1 MTTSNEFGYVDETG
15 NVFLNGTPDPIKVG
29 QYAAGDPSE
38 GLAFFTKRYEDLL
51 AEIEL
56 AAARLKDGKGN
67 LETVT
72 ALIERI
78 EKSISEP
85 NLLGDLEKIKA
96 GKDSLLAGFAEKKA
110 AASEKKAAIKAA
122 ALARREELVALSE
135 SLEKSN
141 AWKVTGEKY
150 KELLDEW
157 KKLPTTDRAK
167 EQELWKR
174 FSQARSGFDKA
185 RRAYFSTLD
194 TSRTQAV
201 AAKKSLIAK
210 ASELAESSD
219 WAATTAAYKKLMDD
233 WKTLARAAK
242 GEEEKLWAEFKAT
255 QDKFFTNRN
264 AANSVRDEEFT
275 KNLDIK
281 LELLKRAETLL
292 PVKSVDSAKAVLR
305 EIQETW
311 EKAGHVPRNEKEKIE
326 RRLKA
331 VEDEIRKV
339 AEDQWHRTKPEV
351 VERAHSLVS
360 SFETSIAKL
369 EKQLAAAIAAAK
381 SNEEAKLSAQLAQ
394 AKELLEAARSGAATL
409 K

>member
-56 AAARLKDGKGN
+56 AATRLKDGKVKF
-67 LETVT
+67 EAVT

-78 EKSISEP
+78 EKSLSEP

-96 GKDSLLAGFAEKKA
+96 GRDSLLAGFAEKKA

-194 TSRTQAV
+194 ASRTQAV

-242 GEEEKLWAEFKAT
+242 SEEEKLWAEFKET
-255 QDKFFTNRN
+255 QDKFFANRN

-281 LELLKRAETLL
+281 LELLKRAETLI
-292 PVKSVDSAKAVLR
+292 PVKNVDAAKAVLR

-331 VEDEIRKV
+331 VEDAIRKV
-339 AEDQWHRTKPEV
+339 AEEQWHRTKPEV
-351 VERAHSLVS
+351 VERANSLVS

-369 EKQLAAAIAAAK
+369 EKQLAAAVAAAK
-381 SNEEAKLSAQLAQ
+381 SSEEEKLSAQLAQ

>member
-1 MTTSNEFGYVDETG
+1 MTTTNEFGYVDETG

-56 AAARLKDGKGN
+56 AAIRLKDGKGN
-67 LETVT
+67 LDTVT
-72 ALIERI
+72 ALIARI
-78 EKSISEP
+78 EKSLAEP
-85 NLLGDLEKIKA
+85 NLVGDLEKIRA
-96 GKDSLLAGFAEKKA
+96 GKEKLLAGFAEKKA
-110 AASEKKAAIKAA
+110 AAVAKKSEIKAA

-150 KELLDEW
+150 KELLAEW

-174 FSQARSGFDKA
+174 FSHARSGFDKA

-194 TSRTQAV
+194 ASRAQAV
-201 AAKKSLIAK
+201 TAKQAIIKKAA
-210 ASELAESSD
+210 ELAESSD
-219 WAATTAAYKKLMDD
+219 WAATTTTYKKMMDE

-242 GEEEKLWAEFKAT
+242 GEEEKLWTEFKGV
-255 QDKFFTNRN
+255 QDKFFTKRN

-275 KNLDIK
+275 KNLVIK
-281 LELLKRAETLL
+281 LELLKRAEALL
-292 PVKSVDSAKAVLR
+292 PITNVEVTKSALR
-305 EIQETW
+305 DIQETW
-311 EKAGHVPRNEKEKIE
+311 EKAGHVPRNDKEKIE

-331 VEDEIRKV
+331 VEDAIRKV
-339 AEDQWHRTKPEV
+339 TEEQWHRTKPEV
-351 VERAHSLVS
+351 VQRANSLVT
-360 SFETSIAKL
+360 SFEASIAKL
-369 EKQLAAAIAAAK
+369 EKQLAAAK
-381 SNEEAKLSAQLAQ
+381 VGEEAKLATQLNQ
-394 AKELLEAARSGAATL
+394 AKELLAAARSGAETL

>member
-1 MTTSNEFGYVDETG
+1 MTTTNEFGYVDETG

-56 AAARLKDGKGN
+56 AAIRLKDGKGN
-67 LETVT
+67 LDTVT
-72 ALIERI
+72 ALIARI
-78 EKSISEP
+78 EKSLAEP
-85 NLLGDLEKIKA
+85 NLVGDLEKIRA
-96 GKDSLLAGFAEKKA
+96 GKEKLLAGFAEKKA
-110 AASEKKAAIKAA
+110 AAVAKKSEIKAA

-150 KELLDEW
+150 KELLAEW

-174 FSQARSGFDKA
+174 FSHARSGFDKA

-194 TSRTQAV
+194 ASRAQAV
-201 AAKKSLIAK
+201 TAKQAIIKKAA
-210 ASELAESSD
+210 ELAESSD
-219 WAATTAAYKKLMDD
+219 WAATTTTYKKMMDE

-242 GEEEKLWAEFKAT
+242 GEEEKLWMEFKGV
-255 QDKFFTNRN
+255 QDKFFTKRN

-275 KNLDIK
+275 KNLVIK
-281 LELLKRAETLL
+281 LELLKRAEALL
-292 PVKSVDSAKAVLR
+292 PITNVEVTKSALR
-305 EIQETW
+305 DIQETW
-311 EKAGHVPRNEKEKIE
+311 EKAGHVPRNDKEKIE

-331 VEDEIRKV
+331 VEDAIRKV
-339 AEDQWHRTKPEV
+339 TEEQWHRTKPEV
-351 VERAHSLVS
+351 VQRANSLVT
-360 SFETSIAKL
+360 SFEASIAKL
-369 EKQLAAAIAAAK
+369 EKQLAAAK
-381 SNEEAKLSAQLAQ
+381 VGEEAKLAAQLNQ
-394 AKELLEAARSGAATL
+394 AKELLAAARSGAETL

>member
-78 EKSISEP
+78 EKSLSEP

-194 TSRTQAV
+194 ASRTQAV

-219 WAATTAAYKKLMDD
+219 WAATTASYKKLMDD

-242 GEEEKLWAEFKAT
+242 SEEEKLWAEFKEA
-255 QDKFFTNRN
+255 QDKFFANRN

-281 LELLKRAETLL
+281 LELLKRAEALI
-292 PVKSVDSAKAVLR
+292 PVKNVDAAKAVLR

-331 VEDEIRKV
+331 VEDAIRKV
-339 AEDQWHRTKPEV
+339 SEEQWHRTKPEV
-351 VERAHSLVS
+351 VERANSLVS

-381 SNEEAKLSAQLAQ
+381 SSEEEKLSAQLAQ

>member
-174 FSQARSGFDKA
+174 FSQSRSGFDKA
-185 RRAYFSTLD
+185 RRAYFATLD
-194 TSRTQAV
+194 ASRTQAV

-210 ASELAESSD
+210 ASELSESSD
-219 WAATTAAYKKLMDD
+219 WATTTAAYKKLMDE

-255 QDKFFTNRN
+255 QDKFFANRN

-281 LELLKRAETLL
+281 LELLKRAEALI
-292 PVKSVDSAKAVLR
+292 PVKNVDAAKSVLR

-311 EKAGHVPRNEKEKIE
+311 EKSGHVPRNEKEKIE

-331 VEDEIRKV
+331 VEDAIRKV
-339 AEDQWHRTKPEV
+339 TEEQWHRTKPEV
-351 VERAHSLVS
+351 VERANSLVS

-369 EKQLAAAIAAAK
+369 EKQLAAATAAAK
-381 SNEEAKLSAQLAQ
+381 SSEEAKLSAQLAQ

>member
-1 MTTSNEFGYVDETG
+1 MTTSNEYGYVDETG
-15 NVFLNGTPDPIKVG
+15 NVFLNGTPSPTKIG

-56 AAARLKDGKGN
+56 AAARLKEGKGN
-67 LETVT
+67 LEAVT

-78 EKSISEP
+78 EKSIATP

-96 GKDSLLAGFAEKKA
+96 GKETLLAGFAEKKA
-110 AASEKKAAIKAA
+110 AATAKKAEVKAA
-122 ALARREELVALSE
+122 ALARRQELVELSE

-174 FSQARSGFDKA
+174 FSHARSGFDKA

-194 TSRTQAV
+194 AGRTQAV
-201 AAKKSLIAK
+201 AAKKSLIK
-210 ASELAESSD
+210 QASDLAESSD
-219 WAATTAAYKKLMDD
+219 WAATTTAYKKLMED
-233 WKTLARAAK
+233 WKGLARAAK
-242 GEEEKLWAEFKAT
+242 NEEEKLWSEFKAT

-275 KNLDIK
+275 KNLDVK
-281 LELLKRAETLL
+281 LDLLKRAEALL
-292 PVKSVDSAKAVLR
+292 PIKNVEEAKSALR
-305 EIQETW
+305 AIQETW

-326 RRLKA
+326 RRLKS
-331 VEDEIRKV
+331 VEDAIRKV
-339 AEDQWHRTKPEV
+339 QEELWHRTKPEV
-351 VERAHSLVS
+351 VDRANSLVA
-360 SFETSIAKL
+360 SFEASIAKL
-369 EKQLAAAIAAAK
+369 EKQLATAVAGAK
-381 SNEEAKLSAQLAQ
+381 ASEEAKISEQIAK
-394 AKELLEAARSGAATL
+394 AKELLAAALSGAQTL

>member
-78 EKSISEP
+78 EKSLSEP

-96 GKDSLLAGFAEKKA
+96 GKDLLLAGFAEKKA

-194 TSRTQAV
+194 ASRTQAV

-242 GEEEKLWAEFKAT
+242 SEEEKLWAEFKET
-255 QDKFFTNRN
+255 QDKFFANRN

-281 LELLKRAETLL
+281 LELLKRAETLI
-292 PVKSVDSAKAVLR
+292 PVKNVDAAKAVLR

-331 VEDEIRKV
+331 VEDAIRKV
-339 AEDQWHRTKPEV
+339 AEEQWHRTKPEV
-351 VERAHSLVS
+351 VERANSLVS

-381 SNEEAKLSAQLAQ
+381 SSEEEKLSAQLAQ

>member
-194 TSRTQAV
+194 ASRTQAV

-242 GEEEKLWAEFKAT
+242 NEEEKLWAEFKET
-255 QDKFFTNRN
+255 QDKFFANRN
-264 AANSVRDEEFT
+264 AAISVRDEEFT

-292 PVKSVDSAKAVLR
+292 PVKNVDAAKAVLR

-331 VEDEIRKV
+331 VEDAIRKV
-339 AEDQWHRTKPEV
+339 AEEQWHRTKPEV
-351 VERAHSLVS
+351 VERANSLVS

-381 SNEEAKLSAQLAQ
+381 SSEEEKLSAQLTQ

>member
-56 AAARLKDGKGN
+56 TAARLKDGKGN

-78 EKSISEP
+78 EKSLSEP

-194 TSRTQAV
+194 ASRTQAV

-219 WAATTAAYKKLMDD
+219 WAATTASYKKLMDD

-242 GEEEKLWAEFKAT
+242 SEEEKLWAEFKET
-255 QDKFFTNRN
+255 QDKFFANRN

-281 LELLKRAETLL
+281 LELLKRAEALI
-292 PVKSVDSAKAVLR
+292 PVKNVDAAKAVLR

-331 VEDEIRKV
+331 VEDAIRKV
-339 AEDQWHRTKPEV
+339 AEEQWHRTKPEV
-351 VERAHSLVS
+351 VERANSLVS

-381 SNEEAKLSAQLAQ
+381 SSEEEKLSAQLAQ

>member
-1 MTTSNEFGYVDETG
+1 MTTSNDFGYVDETG

-51 AEIEL
+51 SEIEL
-56 AAARLKDGKGN
+56 AATRLKDGKGN
-67 LETVT
+67 LDTVT

-78 EKSISEP
+78 EKSLAEP
-85 NLLGDLEKIKA
+85 NLLGDMEKIRA
-96 GKDSLLAGFAEKKA
+96 GKETLLAGFAEKKA
-110 AASEKKAAIKAA
+110 AAVTKKNEIKAA

-150 KELLDEW
+150 KELLAEW

-174 FSQARSGFDKA
+174 FSHARSGFDKA

-194 TSRTQAV
+194 ASRTQAV
-201 AAKKSLIAK
+201 TAKQSLIKK
-210 ASELAESSD
+210 AAELAESSD
-219 WAATTAAYKKLMDD
+219 WAATTATYKKMMDE

-242 GEEEKLWAEFKAT
+242 GEEEKLWTEFKAV

-281 LELLKRAETLL
+281 LELLKRAEALL
-292 PVKSVDSAKAVLR
+292 PITSVEVAKSALR
-305 EIQETW
+305 DIQETW
-311 EKAGHVPRNEKEKIE
+311 EKAGHVPRNDKEKIE

-331 VEDEIRKV
+331 VEDAIRKV
-339 AEDQWHRTKPEV
+339 TEEQWHRTKPEV
-351 VERAHSLVS
+351 VQRANSLVT
-360 SFETSIAKL
+360 SFEASIAKL
-369 EKQLAAAIAAAK
+369 EKQLAAAK
-381 SNEEAKLSAQLAQ
+381 VGEEAKLAAQLIQ
-394 AKELLEAARSGAATL
+394 AKELLAAARSGAETI

>member
-1 MTTSNEFGYVDETG
+1 MTTSNDFGYVDETG

-51 AEIEL
+51 SEIEL
-56 AAARLKDGKGN
+56 AATRLKDGKGN
-67 LETVT
+67 LDTVT

-78 EKSISEP
+78 EKSLAEP
-85 NLLGDLEKIKA
+85 NLLGDMEKIRA
-96 GKDSLLAGFAEKKA
+96 GKETLLAGFAEKKA
-110 AASEKKAAIKAA
+110 AAVTKKNEIKAA

-150 KELLDEW
+150 KELLAEW

-174 FSQARSGFDKA
+174 FSHARSGFDKA

-194 TSRTQAV
+194 ASRTQAV
-201 AAKKSLIAK
+201 TAKQSLIEK
-210 ASELAESSD
+210 AAELAESSD
-219 WAATTAAYKKLMDD
+219 WAATTATYKKMMDE

-242 GEEEKLWAEFKAT
+242 GEEEKLWTEFKAV

-281 LELLKRAETLL
+281 LELLKRAEALL
-292 PVKSVDSAKAVLR
+292 PITSVEVAKSALR
-305 EIQETW
+305 DIQETW
-311 EKAGHVPRNEKEKIE
+311 EKAGHVPRNDKEKIE

-331 VEDEIRKV
+331 VEDAIRKV
-339 AEDQWHRTKPEV
+339 TEEQWHRTKPEV
-351 VERAHSLVS
+351 VQRANSLVT
-360 SFETSIAKL
+360 SFEASIAKL
-369 EKQLAAAIAAAK
+369 EKQLAAAK
-381 SNEEAKLSAQLAQ
+381 VGEEAKLAAQLIQ
-394 AKELLEAARSGAATL
+394 AKELLAAARSGAETI

>member
-1 MTTSNEFGYVDETG
+1 MTTTNEFGYVDETG

-56 AAARLKDGKGN
+56 AAIRLKDGKGN
-67 LETVT
+67 LDTVT
-72 ALIERI
+72 ALIARI
-78 EKSISEP
+78 EKSLAEP
-85 NLLGDLEKIKA
+85 NLVGDLEKIRA
-96 GKDSLLAGFAEKKA
+96 GKEKLLAGFAEKKA
-110 AASEKKAAIKAA
+110 AAVAKKSEIKAA

-150 KELLDEW
+150 KELLAEW

-174 FSQARSGFDKA
+174 FSHARSGFDKA

-194 TSRTQAV
+194 ASRAQAV
-201 AAKKSLIAK
+201 TAKQAIIKKAA
-210 ASELAESSD
+210 ELAESSD
-219 WAATTAAYKKLMDD
+219 WAATTTTYKKMMDE

-242 GEEEKLWAEFKAT
+242 GEEEKLWTEFKGV
-255 QDKFFTNRN
+255 QDKFFTKRN

-275 KNLDIK
+275 KNLVIK
-281 LELLKRAETLL
+281 LELLKRAEALL
-292 PVKSVDSAKAVLR
+292 PITNVEVTKSALR
-305 EIQETW
+305 DIQETW
-311 EKAGHVPRNEKEKIE
+311 EKAGHVPRNDKEKIE

-331 VEDEIRKV
+331 VEDAIRKV
-339 AEDQWHRTKPEV
+339 TEEQWHRTKPEV
-351 VERAHSLVS
+351 VQRANSLVT
-360 SFETSIAKL
+360 SFEASIAKL
-369 EKQLAAAIAAAK
+369 EKQLAAAK
-381 SNEEAKLSAQLAQ
+381 VGEEAKLAAQLNQ
-394 AKELLEAARSGAATL
+394 AKELLAAARSGAETL

>member
-1 MTTSNEFGYVDETG
+1 MTTSNEFGYVDENG

-56 AAARLKDGKGN
+56 AATRLKDGKGKF
-67 LETVT
+67 ETVT

-78 EKSISEP
+78 EKSLSEP

-96 GKDSLLAGFAEKKA
+96 GRDSLLAGFAEKKA

-194 TSRTQAV
+194 ASRTQAV

-255 QDKFFTNRN
+255 QDKFFANRN

-281 LELLKRAETLL
+281 LELLKRAEALI
-292 PVKSVDSAKAVLR
+292 PVKNVDAAKSVLR

-331 VEDEIRKV
+331 VEDAIRKV
-339 AEDQWHRTKPEV
+339 AEEQWHRTKPEV
-351 VERAHSLVS
+351 VERANSLVS

-369 EKQLAAAIAAAK
+369 EKQLAGAVAASK
-381 SNEEAKLSAQLAQ
+381 SSEEAKLSAQLAQ

>member
-15 NVFLNGTPDPIKVG
+15 NVFLNGTSDPIKVG

-194 TSRTQAV
+194 ASRTQAV

-255 QDKFFTNRN
+255 QDKFFANRN

-281 LELLKRAETLL
+281 LELLKRAETLM
-292 PVKSVDSAKAVLR
+292 PVKDVDAAKAALR

-326 RRLKA
+326 RRLKS
-331 VEDEIRKV
+331 VEDAIRKV
-339 AEDQWHRTKPEV
+339 AEEQWHRTKPEV
-351 VERAHSLVS
+351 VERANSLVS

-381 SNEEAKLSAQLAQ
+381 SSEEAKISAQLAQ

>member
-78 EKSISEP
+78 EKSLSEP

-194 TSRTQAV
+194 ASRTQAV

-219 WAATTAAYKKLMDD
+219 WAATTAAYKKLMED

-242 GEEEKLWAEFKAT
+242 SEEEKLWAEFKET
-255 QDKFFTNRN
+255 QDKFFANRN

-281 LELLKRAETLL
+281 LELLKRAEALI
-292 PVKSVDSAKAVLR
+292 PVKNVDAAKAVLR

-331 VEDEIRKV
+331 VEDAIRKV
-339 AEDQWHRTKPEV
+339 AEEQWHRTKPEV
-351 VERAHSLVS
+351 VERANSLVS

-381 SNEEAKLSAQLAQ
+381 SSEEEKLSAQLAQ

>member
-1 MTTSNEFGYVDETG
+1 MTTTNEFGYVDETG

-56 AAARLKDGKGN
+56 AAIRLKDGKGN
-67 LETVT
+67 LDTVT
-72 ALIERI
+72 ALIARI
-78 EKSISEP
+78 EKSLAEP
-85 NLLGDLEKIKA
+85 NLVGDLEKIRA
-96 GKDSLLAGFAEKKA
+96 GKEKLLAGFAEKKA
-110 AASEKKAAIKAA
+110 AAVAKKSEIKAA

-150 KELLDEW
+150 KELLAEW

-174 FSQARSGFDKA
+174 FSHARSGFDKA

-194 TSRTQAV
+194 ASRAQAV
-201 AAKKSLIAK
+201 TAKQAIIKKAA
-210 ASELAESSD
+210 ELAESSD
-219 WAATTAAYKKLMDD
+219 WAATTTTYKKMMDE

-242 GEEEKLWAEFKAT
+242 GEEEKLWTEFKGV
-255 QDKFFTNRN
+255 QDKFFTKRN

-275 KNLDIK
+275 KNLVIK
-281 LELLKRAETLL
+281 LELLKRAEALL
-292 PVKSVDSAKAVLR
+292 PITNVEVTKSALR
-305 EIQETW
+305 DIQETW
-311 EKAGHVPRNEKEKIE
+311 EKAGHVPRNDKEKIE
-326 RRLKA
+326 RRLRA
-331 VEDEIRKV
+331 VEDAIRKV
-339 AEDQWHRTKPEV
+339 TEEQWHRTKPEV
-351 VERAHSLVS
+351 VQRANSLVT
-360 SFETSIAKL
+360 SFEASIAKL
-369 EKQLAAAIAAAK
+369 EKQLATAK
-381 SNEEAKLSAQLAQ
+381 VGEEAKLAAQLNQ
-394 AKELLEAARSGAATL
+394 AKELLAAARSGAETL

>member
-78 EKSISEP
+78 EKSLSEP

-194 TSRTQAV
+194 ASRTQAV

-219 WAATTAAYKKLMDD
+219 WAATTASYKKLMDD

-242 GEEEKLWAEFKAT
+242 SEEEKLWAEFKEA
-255 QDKFFTNRN
+255 QDKFFANRN

-281 LELLKRAETLL
+281 LELLKRAEALI
-292 PVKSVDSAKAVLR
+292 PVKNVDAAKAVLR

-331 VEDEIRKV
+331 VEDAIRKV
-339 AEDQWHRTKPEV
+339 SEEQWHRTKPEV
-351 VERAHSLVS
+351 VERANSLVS

-369 EKQLAAAIAAAK
+369 EKQLAAAITAAK
-381 SNEEAKLSAQLAQ
+381 SSEEEKLSAQLAQ

>member
-1 MTTSNEFGYVDETG
+1 MTTTNEFGYVDETG

-56 AAARLKDGKGN
+56 AAIRLKDGKGN
-67 LETVT
+67 LDTVT
-72 ALIERI
+72 ALIARI
-78 EKSISEP
+78 EKSLAEP
-85 NLLGDLEKIKA
+85 NLVGDLEKIRA
-96 GKDSLLAGFAEKKA
+96 GKEKLLAGFAEKKA
-110 AASEKKAAIKAA
+110 AAVAKKSEIKAA

-150 KELLDEW
+150 KELLAEW

-174 FSQARSGFDKA
+174 FSHARSGFDKA

-194 TSRTQAV
+194 ASRAQAV
-201 AAKKSLIAK
+201 TAKQAIIKKAA
-210 ASELAESSD
+210 ELAESSD
-219 WAATTAAYKKLMDD
+219 WAATTTTYKKMMDE

-242 GEEEKLWAEFKAT
+242 GEEEKLWTEFKGV
-255 QDKFFTNRN
+255 QDKFFTKRN

-275 KNLDIK
+275 KNLVIK
-281 LELLKRAETLL
+281 LELLKRAEALL
-292 PVKSVDSAKAVLR
+292 PITNVEVTKSALR
-305 EIQETW
+305 DIQETW
-311 EKAGHVPRNEKEKIE
+311 EKAGHVPRNDKEKIE

-331 VEDEIRKV
+331 VEDAIRKV
-339 AEDQWHRTKPEV
+339 TEEQWHRTKPEV
-351 VERAHSLVS
+351 VQRANSLVT
-360 SFETSIAKL
+360 SFEASIAKL
-369 EKQLAAAIAAAK
+369 EKQLATAK
-381 SNEEAKLSAQLAQ
+381 VGEEAKLAAQLNQ
-394 AKELLEAARSGAATL
+394 AKELLAAARSGAETL

>member
-78 EKSISEP
+78 EKSLSEP

-194 TSRTQAV
+194 ASRTQAV

-242 GEEEKLWAEFKAT
+242 SEEEKLWAEFKET
-255 QDKFFTNRN
+255 QDKFFANRN

-281 LELLKRAETLL
+281 LELLKRAETLI
-292 PVKSVDSAKAVLR
+292 PVKNVDAAKAVLR

-331 VEDEIRKV
+331 VEDAIRKV
-339 AEDQWHRTKPEV
+339 AEEQWHRTKPEV
-351 VERAHSLVS
+351 VERANSLVS

-381 SNEEAKLSAQLAQ
+381 SSEEEKLSAQLAQ

>member
-242 GEEEKLWAEFKAT
+242 SEEEKLWAEFKAT
-255 QDKFFTNRN
+255 QDKFFANRN

-339 AEDQWHRTKPEV
+339 AEEQWHRTKPEV

>member
-1 MTTSNEFGYVDETG
+1 MTTTNEYGYVDEAG
-15 NVFLNGTPDPIKVG
+15 NVFLNGTPNPIKVG

-56 AAARLKDGKGN
+56 AATRLKDGKGN
-67 LETVT
+67 LDTVT

-78 EKSISEP
+78 EKSLSEP

-110 AASEKKAAIKAA
+110 AAAAKKSAIKAA

-150 KELLDEW
+150 KELLAEW
-157 KKLPTTDRAK
+157 KSLPTTDRAK

-174 FSQARSGFDKA
+174 FSHARSGFDKA

-194 TSRTQAV
+194 ASRTQAV
-201 AAKKSLIAK
+201 TAKKSLIKK
-210 ASELAESSD
+210 ADELAGSSD
-219 WAATTAAYKKLMDD
+219 WAATTAAYKKMMDE

-242 GEEEKLWAEFKAT
+242 GEEEKLWAEFKEV

-281 LELLKRAETLL
+281 LELLKRAEALL
-292 PVKSVDSAKAVLR
+292 PITSVDAAKSALR
-305 EIQETW
+305 DIQETW
-311 EKAGHVPRNEKEKIE
+311 EKAGHVPRNDKEKIE

-331 VEDEIRKV
+331 VEDAIRKV
-339 AEDQWHRTKPEV
+339 TEEQWHRTKPEV
-351 VERAHSLVS
+351 VQRANSLVT
-360 SFETSIAKL
+360 SFEASIAKL
-369 EKQLAAAIAAAK
+369 EKQLAAAK
-381 SNEEAKLSAQLAQ
+381 SGDEAKLSAQLVQ
-394 AKELLEAARSGAATL
+394 AKELLAAARSGAETL
-409 K
+409 S

>member
-51 AEIEL
+51 SEIEL
-56 AAARLKDGKGN
+56 AATRLKDGKGN
-67 LETVT
+67 LDTVT

-78 EKSISEP
+78 EKSLAEP
-85 NLLGDLEKIKA
+85 NLLGDMEKIRA
-96 GKDSLLAGFAEKKA
+96 GKETLLAGFAEKKA
-110 AASEKKAAIKAA
+110 AAVTKKNEIKAA

-150 KELLDEW
+150 KELLAEW

-174 FSQARSGFDKA
+174 FSHARSGFDKA

-194 TSRTQAV
+194 ASRTQAV
-201 AAKKSLIAK
+201 TAKQSLIKK
-210 ASELAESSD
+210 AAELAESSD
-219 WAATTAAYKKLMDD
+219 WAATTATYKKMMDE

-242 GEEEKLWAEFKAT
+242 GEEEKLWTEFKAV

-281 LELLKRAETLL
+281 LELLKRAEALL
-292 PVKSVDSAKAVLR
+292 PITSVEVAKSALR
-305 EIQETW
+305 DIQETW
-311 EKAGHVPRNEKEKIE
+311 EKAGHVPRNDKEKIE

-331 VEDEIRKV
+331 VEDAIRKV
-339 AEDQWHRTKPEV
+339 TEEQWHRTKPEV
-351 VERAHSLVS
+351 VQRANSLVT
-360 SFETSIAKL
+360 SFEASIAKL
-369 EKQLAAAIAAAK
+369 EKQLAAAK
-381 SNEEAKLSAQLAQ
+381 VGEEAKLAAQLIQ
-394 AKELLEAARSGAATL
+394 AKELLAAARSGAETI

>member
-1 MTTSNEFGYVDETG
+1 MTTSNDFGYVDETG

-51 AEIEL
+51 SEIEL
-56 AAARLKDGKGN
+56 AATRLKDGKGN
-67 LETVT
+67 LDTVT

-78 EKSISEP
+78 EKSLAEP
-85 NLLGDLEKIKA
+85 NLLGDMEKIRA
-96 GKDSLLAGFAEKKA
+96 GKETLLAGFAEKKA
-110 AASEKKAAIKAA
+110 AAVAKKNEIKAA

-150 KELLDEW
+150 KELLAEW

-174 FSQARSGFDKA
+174 FSHARSGFDKA

-194 TSRTQAV
+194 ASRTQAV
-201 AAKKSLIAK
+201 TAKQSLIKK
-210 ASELAESSD
+210 AAELAESSD
-219 WAATTAAYKKLMDD
+219 WAATTATYKKMMDE

-242 GEEEKLWAEFKAT
+242 GEEEKLWTEFKAV

-281 LELLKRAETLL
+281 LELLKRAEALL
-292 PVKSVDSAKAVLR
+292 PITSVEVAKSALR
-305 EIQETW
+305 DIQETW
-311 EKAGHVPRNEKEKIE
+311 EKAGHVPRNDKEKIE

-331 VEDEIRKV
+331 VEDAIRKV
-339 AEDQWHRTKPEV
+339 TEEQWHRTKPEV
-351 VERAHSLVS
+351 VQRANSLVT
-360 SFETSIAKL
+360 SFEASIAKL
-369 EKQLAAAIAAAK
+369 EKQLAAAK
-381 SNEEAKLSAQLAQ
+381 VGEEAKLAAQLIQ
-394 AKELLEAARSGAATL
+394 AKELLAAARSGAETI

>member
-1 MTTSNEFGYVDETG
+1 MTTTNEFGYVDETG

-56 AAARLKDGKGN
+56 AAIRLKDGKGN
-67 LETVT
+67 LDTVT
-72 ALIERI
+72 ALIARI
-78 EKSISEP
+78 EKSLAEP
-85 NLLGDLEKIKA
+85 NLVGDLEKIRA
-96 GKDSLLAGFAEKKA
+96 GKEKLLAGFAEKKVA
-110 AASEKKAAIKAA
+110 AVAKKSEIKAA

-150 KELLDEW
+150 KELLAEW

-174 FSQARSGFDKA
+174 FSHARSGFDKA

-194 TSRTQAV
+194 ASRAQAV
-201 AAKKSLIAK
+201 TAKQAIIKKAA
-210 ASELAESSD
+210 ELAESSD
-219 WAATTAAYKKLMDD
+219 WAATTTTYKKMMDE

-242 GEEEKLWAEFKAT
+242 GEEEKLWTEFKGV
-255 QDKFFTNRN
+255 QDKFFTKRN

-275 KNLDIK
+275 KNLVIK
-281 LELLKRAETLL
+281 LELLKRAEALL
-292 PVKSVDSAKAVLR
+292 PITNVEVTKSALR
-305 EIQETW
+305 DIQETW
-311 EKAGHVPRNEKEKIE
+311 EKAGHVPRNDKEKIE

-331 VEDEIRKV
+331 VEDAIRKV
-339 AEDQWHRTKPEV
+339 TEEQWHRTKPEV
-351 VERAHSLVS
+351 VQRANSLVT
-360 SFETSIAKL
+360 SFEASIAKL
-369 EKQLAAAIAAAK
+369 EKQLAAAK
-381 SNEEAKLSAQLAQ
+381 VGEEAKLAAQLNQ
-394 AKELLEAARSGAATL
+394 AKELLAAARSGAETL

>member
-1 MTTSNEFGYVDETG
+1 MTTSNDFGYVDEAG
-15 NVFLNGTPDPIKVG
+15 NAFLNGTPSPVKVG

-67 LETVT
+67 LEAVT

-110 AASEKKAAIKAA
+110 AAVEKKAAIKAA

-174 FSQARSGFDKA
+174 FSHARSGFDKA

-194 TSRTQAV
+194 ASRTQAV
-201 AAKKSLIAK
+201 AAKKSLIKK

-219 WAATTAAYKKLMDD
+219 WASTTAAYKKLMDD

-281 LELLKRAETLL
+281 LELLKRAETLV
-292 PVKSVDSAKAVLR
+292 PVKSVDAAKAALR

-331 VEDEIRKV
+331 VEDAIRKV
-339 AEDQWHRTKPEV
+339 AEEQWHRTKPEV
-351 VERAHSLVS
+351 VERANSLVT
-360 SFETSIAKL
+360 SFEASIAKL
-369 EKQLAAAIAAAK
+369 EKQLAAAVAAAK
-381 SNEEAKLSAQLAQ
+381 TSEETKLSAQLAQ

>member
-1 MTTSNEFGYVDETG
+1 MTISNEYGYVDEAG
-15 NVFLNGTPDPIKVG
+15 NVFLNGTPSPTKIG

-67 LETVT
+67 LEAVT

-78 EKSISEP
+78 EKAIATP

-96 GKDSLLAGFAEKKA
+96 GKETLLAGFAEKKA
-110 AASEKKAAIKAA
+110 AATAKKAEIKAA
-122 ALARREELVALSE
+122 ALARRQELVELSE

-157 KKLPTTDRAK
+157 KKLPTTDRAL

-174 FSQARSGFDKA
+174 FSHARSGFDKA

-194 TSRTQAV
+194 AGRTQAV
-201 AAKKSLIAK
+201 AAKKSLIK
-210 ASELAESSD
+210 QASDLAESSD
-219 WAATTAAYKKLMDD
+219 WAATTSAYKKLMED
-233 WKTLARAAK
+233 WKGLARAAK
-242 GEEEKLWAEFKAT
+242 NEEEKLWSEFKAV

-275 KNLDIK
+275 KNLDVK
-281 LELLKRAETLL
+281 LELLKRAEALL
-292 PVKSVDSAKAVLR
+292 PIKNVEEAKDALR
-305 EIQETW
+305 AIQETW

-326 RRLKA
+326 RRLKS
-331 VEDEIRKV
+331 VEDAIRKV
-339 AEDQWHRTKPEV
+339 QEELWHRTKPEV
-351 VERAHSLVS
+351 VDRANSLVA
-360 SFETSIAKL
+360 SFEASIAKL
-369 EKQLAAAIAAAK
+369 EKQLAAAVAAAK
-381 SNEEAKLSAQLAQ
+381 SSEEAKISEQIAK
-394 AKELLEAARSGAATL
+394 AKELLAAAQSGAQTL

>member
-1 MTTSNEFGYVDETG
+1 MTTTNEYGYVDEAG

-56 AAARLKDGKGN
+56 AATRLKDGKGN
-67 LETVT
+67 LDTVS

-78 EKSISEP
+78 EKSLSEP

-96 GKDSLLAGFAEKKA
+96 GKDSLVAGFAEKKA
-110 AASEKKAAIKAA
+110 AAAAKKTAIKAA

-141 AWKVTGEKY
+141 AWKATGEKY
-150 KELLDEW
+150 KELLAEW
-157 KKLPTTDRAK
+157 KSLPTTDRAK

-174 FSQARSGFDKA
+174 FSHARSGFDKA

-194 TSRTQAV
+194 ASRTQAV
-201 AAKKSLIAK
+201 TAKKSLIKK
-210 ASELAESSD
+210 ADELAGSSD
-219 WAATTAAYKKLMDD
+219 WAATTAAYKKMMDE

-242 GEEEKLWAEFKAT
+242 GEEEKLWAEFKEV

-264 AANSVRDEEFT
+264 AANSVREEEFT

-281 LELLKRAETLL
+281 LELLKRAEALL
-292 PVKSVDSAKAVLR
+292 PITSVDAAKSALR
-305 EIQETW
+305 DIQETW
-311 EKAGHVPRNEKEKIE
+311 EKAGHVPRNDKEKIE

-331 VEDEIRKV
+331 VEDAIRKV
-339 AEDQWHRTKPEV
+339 TEEQWHRTKPEV
-351 VERAHSLVS
+351 VQRANSLVT
-360 SFETSIAKL
+360 SFEASIAKL
-369 EKQLAAAIAAAK
+369 EKQLAAAK
-381 SNEEAKLSAQLAQ
+381 SGDEAKLSEQLVQ
-394 AKELLEAARSGAATL
+394 AKELLAAARSGAETL
-409 K
+409 S

>member
-1 MTTSNEFGYVDETG
+1 MTTTNEFGYVDETG

-56 AAARLKDGKGN
+56 AAIRLKDGKGN
-67 LETVT
+67 LDTVT
-72 ALIERI
+72 ALIARI
-78 EKSISEP
+78 EKSLAEP
-85 NLLGDLEKIKA
+85 NLVGDLEKIRA
-96 GKDSLLAGFAEKKA
+96 GKEKLLAGFAEKKVA
-110 AASEKKAAIKAA
+110 AVAKKSEIKAA

-150 KELLDEW
+150 KELLAEW

-174 FSQARSGFDKA
+174 FSHARSGFDKA

-194 TSRTQAV
+194 ASRAQAV
-201 AAKKSLIAK
+201 TAKQAIIKKAA
-210 ASELAESSD
+210 ELAESSD
-219 WAATTAAYKKLMDD
+219 WAATTTTYKKMMDE

-242 GEEEKLWAEFKAT
+242 GEEEKLWTEFKGV
-255 QDKFFTNRN
+255 QDKFFTKRN

-275 KNLDIK
+275 KNLVIK
-281 LELLKRAETLL
+281 LELLKRAEALL
-292 PVKSVDSAKAVLR
+292 PITNVEVTKSALR
-305 EIQETW
+305 DIQETW
-311 EKAGHVPRNEKEKIE
+311 EKAGHVPRNDKEKIE

-331 VEDEIRKV
+331 VEDAIRKV
-339 AEDQWHRTKPEV
+339 TEEQWHRTKPEV
-351 VERAHSLVS
+351 VQRANSLVT
-360 SFETSIAKL
+360 SFEASIAKL
-369 EKQLAAAIAAAK
+369 EKQLATAK
-381 SNEEAKLSAQLAQ
+381 VGEEAKLAAQLNQ
-394 AKELLEAARSGAATL
+394 AKELLAAARSGAETL

>member
-242 GEEEKLWAEFKAT
+242 GEEET
-255 QDKFFTNRN
+255 
-264 AANSVRDEEFT
+264 S
-275 KNLDIK
+275 
-281 LELLKRAETLL
+281 
-292 PVKSVDSAKAVLR
+292 
-305 EIQETW
+305 
-311 EKAGHVPRNEKEKIE
+311 
-326 RRLKA
+326 RR
-331 VEDEIRKV
+331 
-339 AEDQWHRTKPEV
+339 
-351 VERAHSLVS
+351 
-360 SFETSIAKL
+360 
-369 EKQLAAAIAAAK
+369 
-381 SNEEAKLSAQLAQ
+381 KLSQVV
-394 AKELLEAARSGAATL
+394 ATRESKRRAIPSKQKGENL
-409 K
+409 SWRKQSI

>member
-1 MTTSNEFGYVDETG
+1 
-15 NVFLNGTPDPIKVG
+15 
-29 QYAAGDPSE
+29 
-38 GLAFFTKRYEDLL
+38 
-51 AEIEL
+51 
-56 AAARLKDGKGN
+56 
-67 LETVT
+67 
-72 ALIERI
+72 
-78 EKSISEP
+78 
-85 NLLGDLEKIKA
+85 LLGDLEKIKA

-185 RRAYFSTLD
+185 RRAYFATLD

-210 ASELAESSD
+210 AGELAESSD

-242 GEEEKLWAEFKAT
+242 SEEEKLWAEFKET
-255 QDKFFTNRN
+255 QDKFFANRN

-281 LELLKRAETLL
+281 LELLKRAETLI
-292 PVKSVDSAKAVLR
+292 PVKNVDAAKAVLR

-331 VEDEIRKV
+331 VEDAIRKV
-339 AEDQWHRTKPEV
+339 AEEQWHRTKPEV
-351 VERAHSLVS
+351 VERANSLVS

-369 EKQLAAAIAAAK
+369 EKQLAAAVAAAK
-381 SNEEAKLSAQLAQ
+381 SSEEEKLSAQLAQ
-394 AKELLEAARSGAATL
+394 AKELLEAARSGAATP